1 MNSKNYFNHR
11 GGARCENTQDSN
23 GLNVQGFAEILVHQ
37 NGKLVERICK
47 KNIILNQGKSEVIQS
62 LTTGTNR
69 VIARM
74 AMGARGTLPSDPTVP
89 KTPEASRTELYSEV
103 SRQDIEVTSVT
114 TQDEV
119 NEVLFVSTFRA
130 VDIPLSAYPDQTNPV
145 VNEVGLVMID
155 LITGAPLPRVPI
167 ASPDDSDADEAL
179 FAMRTFKTVPFE
191 AANETAVTVRY
202 TIFIG

>member
-1 MNSKNYFNHR
+1 MNSRNYFTPR
-11 GGARCENTQDSN
+11 GGAQGKSTERNKLS
-23 GLNVQGFAEILVHQ
+23 VQGFAEILVYQ
-37 NGKLVERICK
+37 KGKLVDRICR

-74 AMGARGTLPSDPTVP
+74 AIGARGTLPSDPTVP
-89 KTPEASRTELYSEV
+89 KTPEASRTGLYEEIY
-103 SRQDIEVTSVT
+103 RQDVDTTSIT
-114 TQDEV
+114 TVDDT
-119 NEVLFVSTFRA
+119 NEVLFVTTFRA
-130 VDIPLSAYPDQTNPV
+130 VDIPLSAYPDQTNPT

-155 LITGAPLPRVPI
+155 LITGAPLPRSPI
-167 ASPDDSDADEAL
+167 AAPDDPDTDEAL
-179 FAMRTFKTVPFE
+179 FAMRTFKSVPFE

>member
-1 MNSKNYFNHR
+1 MNSRNYFIPR
-11 GGARCENTQDSN
+11 GGARRDDKDRS
-23 GLNVQGFAEILVHQ
+23 GLNIQGFAEILVYSKGQ
-37 NGKLVERICK
+37 LIDRICR
-47 KNIILNQGKSEVIQS
+47 KNIILNLGKSEVIQS

-74 AMGARGTLPSDPTVP
+74 AIGARGTLPSDPTVP
-89 KTPEASRTELYSEV
+89 KIPDALRTELYEEV
-103 SRQDIEVTSVT
+103 YRQDVETTSVT
-114 TQDEV
+114 TQGST

-155 LITGAPLPRVPI
+155 LVTGAPLPRTPI
-167 ASPDDSDADEAL
+167 ASPDTPDADEAL

-191 AANETAVTVRY
+191 AANETSVTVRY

>member
-1 MNSKNYFNHR
+1 MNSRNYFIPR
-11 GGARCENTQDSN
+11 GGARRDDKDRS
-23 GLNVQGFAEILVHQ
+23 GLNIQGFAEILVYSKGVLIDH
-37 NGKLVERICK
+37 ICR
-47 KNIILNQGKSEVIQS
+47 KNIILNLGKSEVIQS

-74 AMGARGTLPSDPTVP
+74 AIGARGALPSDPTVP
-89 KTPEASRTELYSEV
+89 KIPDASRTELFEEV
-103 SRQDIEVTSVT
+103 YRQDVETTSVT
-114 TQDEV
+114 TLGST

-145 VNEVGLVMID
+145 VNEVGLVMVD
-155 LITGAPLPRVPI
+155 LVTGASLPRTPI
-167 ASPDDSDADEAL
+167 ASPDTPDADEAL

-191 AANETAVTVRY
+191 AANETSVTVRY